1 MDHERATIRDDP
13 AASGRDAPLPRAPA
27 VPCAVA
33 AAVGVVFAGALPL
46 PGWLLMTATIAFVA
60 GAAAAQTT
68 GRVRLATAFTILALS
83 GLAAVRTVTGTI
95 LPDPVHIFEIAPQEP
110 VPVRLRGVVATAPV
124 IRNSQQ
130 DAFTPP
136 WMRSDRTVCEVVC
149 THVCPQAGTLLP
161 VRGRIRLQTT
171 GHLLHVDV
179 GERVELFG
187 TLRFA
192 EPPRNPGEFDFQA
205 WLKGEGIS
213 AVVHCETPD
222 AIRSLGLFERGG
234 VDPHFWRSHIRQRL
248 RTIMGR
254 SVRPGSLPVAVSLFL
269 GDRTGMPTP
278 MRDDFA
284 ASGMM
289 HLLAISGLHVGIF
302 AGLVLIVCRVLRT
315 GPAGTALLVIVCVWS
330 FAFITEFRPPVVRAS
345 VLTTIVVFGWSAGL
359 QGWGMNSLAVS
370 AIVLLFWNPN
380 NLFEPGPQLSFLA
393 VIAILTAGP
402 LLTRITRPR
411 PSPLAPERG
420 PLWRLLE
427 PAVRWMLASALLT
440 CAIWFYTVPRASTL
454 FHLIAPIGIL
464 LNILLVPAIA
474 VVLALGFA
482 FLGCGVLLPEIA
494 WLPGWLFGT
503 SLDLLLW
510 IVHEAAGIDA
520 GQMFIPGPS
529 NSWLLVFYTLLLI
542 ASGLVPVRLVRRW
555 AWRGVAVWFLSGLL
569 LALQPPARESFRC
582 TFLSVGHGGAVL
594 IECPNGKT
602 LLYDAGMFGY
612 GRVAARTI
620 QDALAARGIYRLDGV
635 ILSHADVDHFNGLPH
650 LLPRVPIGSVM
661 VHPTFFDPDQP
672 AVNEASEALVR
683 HGSVIRTVFAGDRLQ
698 VGEGVQAR
706 LLHPSAEI
714 RDGSDNENSLVL
726 ELSVAGRIILLTG
739 DIERVGLD
747 RLTRLPARRI
757 DVLMS
762 PHHGS
767 IGANTAPLA
776 RWADARSVVLSTR
789 DLTQHDKLRDV
800 YGPDVTL
807 YSTAVDGAVTV
818 TVNGEGKLQ
827 ISTFRG
833 NDSRL
838 GRRRVSR

>member
-1 MDHERATIRDDP
+1 MPE
-13 AASGRDAPLPRAPA
+13 PRAPA
-27 VPCAVA
+27 VTCAVA
-33 AAVGVVFAGALPL
+33 AAAGVLIAAQLPL
-46 PGWLLMTATIAFVA
+46 PPWLLMVATVA
-60 GAAAAQTT
+60 LVAAAIAAQTA
-68 GRVRLATAFTILALS
+68 GRVRLATVWTVFALF

-95 LPDPVHIFEIAPQEP
+95 LPDPVQVIEIAQQEP
-110 VPVRLRGVVATAPV
+110 APVRLRGVVASEPV
-124 IRNSQQ
+124 IRRSQP
-130 DAFTPP
+130 DDFTPP
-136 WMRSDRTVCEVVC
+136 WMRSDRSVCEMIC
-149 THVCPQAGTLLP
+149 THVSPGDGKLLP

-179 GERVELFG
+179 GERIELFG

-192 EPPRNPGEFDFQA
+192 EPRRNPGEFDYRA

-222 AIRSLGLFERGG
+222 AVRSLALFERGG
-234 VDPHFWRSHIRQRL
+234 FEPGFWRSRIRQRL
-248 RTIMGR
+248 RTIMAR
-254 SVRPGSLPVAVSLFL
+254 SVRPESLPVAVSLFL
-269 GDRTGMPTP
+269 GDRTEMPTP

-284 ASGMM
+284 GSGMM
-289 HLLAISGLHVGIF
+289 HLLAISGLHVGIL

-315 GPAGTALLVIVCVWS
+315 GPAGTALLVIVCVWG

-345 VLTTIVVFGWSAGL
+345 VLSTIVVLGWSAGL

-380 NLFEPGPQLSFLA
+380 DLFEPGPQLSFLA
-393 VIAILTAGP
+393 VIAMLSAGP

-464 LNILLVPAIA
+464 LNMLLVPAIA
-474 VVLALGFA
+474 VVLALGFG
-482 FLGCGVLLPEIA
+482 FLGCGVLLPEVA
-494 WLPGWLFGT
+494 WLPGLLFGR

-510 IVHEAAGIDA
+510 VVREAADIDA
-520 GQMFIPGPS
+520 GQMFVPGPS
-529 NSWLLVFYTLLLI
+529 HGWLLVFYALLLT
-542 ASGLVPVRLVRRW
+542 ASGLVPIRLVRRW
-555 AWRGVAVWFLSGLL
+555 AWRGVAIWFLAGLL
-569 LALQPPARESFRC
+569 LALQPVQRDAFRC

-594 IECPNGKT
+594 IECPDGKT
-602 LLYDAGMFGY
+602 LLYDAGTFGH

-620 QDALAARGIYRLDGV
+620 QDALAARRIYRLDGV
-635 ILSHADVDHFNGLPH
+635 ILSHADVDHFNALPH

-661 VHPTFFDPDQP
+661 LHPTFFDADQP
-672 AVNEASEALVR
+672 AVMRACEEMVR
-683 HGSVIRTVFAGDRLQ
+683 HSSVICTVFAGDRLR
-698 VGEGVQAR
+698 VGKGVDAR
-706 LLHPSAEI
+706 LLHPSAEV

-726 ELSVAGRIILLTG
+726 ELSVAGRTILLTG
-739 DIERVGLD
+739 DLERAGLD
-747 RLTRLPARRI
+747 RLTQLPSRQS

-767 IGANTAPLA
+767 VGANTKQLA
-776 RWADARSVVLSTR
+776 DWARPRHVVLSTR
-789 DLTQHDKLRDV
+789 DLTQHETLRDV

-818 TVNGEGKLQ
+818 TIDPSGNLEVR
-827 ISTFRG
+827 TFRSG
-833 NDSRL
+833 
-838 GRRRVSR
+838 GP